1 MNEIKRQLNKNMGST
16 SRRAERIISK
26 VNEQK
31 RQKPQTKKSNR
42 LYYVAFTAFFALAA
56 LTIFVMKPWST
67 NDFNQAFLPSSEEN
81 DSSNGEIGEKPN
93 LPLRNYFKQDGDVA
107 YFLGTGNEY
116 ASFKETTTWLFYD
129 YVEVQEDN
137 GGAVMQKVYR
147 IKQDAIELVYEEMI
161 EVERKSFTLAQLN
174 QLEPIHTILQPPIAN
189 GEIFENKTV
198 TYPVNFQTPYKN
210 YDNIIQITEDV
221 EGGKNHF
228 YYDYGDGLI
237 AEQYIMNDGNEIT
250 SVLASINEPPTQ
262 TTEEMVSF
270 KNIETKQTEILPL
283 TKLTFLDSLTFYK
296 SNAAQFEM
304 TYEPLRLSKYNET
317 EIGVFRY
324 NCDELNCEMAF
335 AKRSNGELNFGATS
349 AGTID
354 SFKLSPNLE
363 RIIFS
368 ITRDENY
375 AGNVL
380 SRTMLLILNIET
392 MQMVIPTSQPFYFDS
407 HLYPITHYD
416 WINDTTIQAEVANIS
431 DYESETILKW
441 QQLQEKETKVI
452 EVSLP

>member
-1 MNEIKRQLNKNMGST
+1 MNGRCFQMKEIKR
-16 SRRAERIISK
+16 
-26 VNEQK
+26 
-31 RQKPQTKKSNR
+31 RQKPQTRKSSR
-42 LYYVAFTAFFALAA
+42 FYYAAFTAFFALAA
-56 LTIFVMKPWST
+56 LAIFVMKPWST
-67 NDFNQAFLPSSEEN
+67 HDFNQAFLPSSEEN

-93 LPLRNYFKQDGDVA
+93 LPLQNYFKQDGDVA

-116 ASFKETTTWLFYD
+116 ASFKETTTWLFND

-137 GGAVMQKVYR
+137 GGAVLQKVYR
-147 IKQDAIELVYEEMI
+147 IKQDAIELVYEEVI

-174 QLEPIHTILQPPIAN
+174 QLEPIHIILQPPIAN
-189 GEIFENKTV
+189 GETFENKTV
-198 TYPVNFQTPYKN
+198 TYPVNFKTPYKN
-210 YDNIIQITEDV
+210 YDNIIQITEVV

-250 SVLASINEPPTQ
+250 SLLASINEPPTQ
-262 TTEEMVSF
+262 AIEKMVSF
-270 KNIETKQTEILPL
+270 KNIGTEQTEILPL
-283 TKLTFLDSLTFYK
+283 TKLSFLDPLTFYK

-324 NCDELNCEMAF
+324 NCDELNCELAF
-335 AKRSNGELNFGATS
+335 ANRSNGELNFGAIS

-354 SFKLSPNLE
+354 SFELSPNLE

-368 ITRDENY
+368 ITLDENY

-392 MQMVIPTSQPFYFDS
+392 MQMEIPTSQPFYFDS
-407 HLYPITHYD
+407 HLYPITHYN
-416 WINDTTIQAEVANIS
+416 WISDTLIQIEVANIS
-431 DYESETILKW
+431 DYEPETILKW